1 MKVATRVK
9 LSFGKKEREREREWL
24 NKVPKYSEVKIEKY
38 NHKEAIRV

>member
-9 LSFGKKEREREREWL
+9 LSFGKKEREREWL